1 MINPQKFPVSQ
12 KFINDLYR
20 DRRDFSMVTPIF
32 SGNKPWFTAGFL
44 NKTKPQLLYTKVT
57 KQRKCPELT
66 WLSLRLLISLNQGSL
81 FGINIARFLN
91 KQHHVFQRLIFPSA
105 SQHNPIKTRSKNK
118 DWNTKFQ
125 TFFCNGNLRGMEMKC
140 SNAPLTSLNS
150 LHNPW
155 PRL

>member
-1 MINPQKFPVSQ
+1 MFWRNSITGTAEIFPSWRHFFQ
-12 KFINDLYR
+12 GTNHGSLQ
-20 DRRDFSMVTPIF
+20 DFSIRP
-32 SGNKPWFTAGFL
+32 KPSYCTL
-44 NKTKPQLLYTKVT
+44 NIT
-57 KQRKCPELT
+57 KQRLPRIFT
-66 WLSLRLLISLNQGSL
+66 WLSLRVLISLNQGSL
-81 FGINIARFLN
+81 FGINIACFLN
-91 KQHHVFQRLIFPSA
+91 KQHHVFQGLIFPSA